1 MLENYNLNPYYDD
14 FDESKDFYRLLFKP
28 SYAVQARELTQI
40 QTLLQNQV
48 SRFGN
53 HVFQNG
59 SVVSGGQ
66 FAFQS
71 AISFKIDDS
80 YSNTD
85 INVFN
90 FDGKTIYSIDET
102 KRAEVIKVY
111 DADSG
116 VGDPKTIIVKQL
128 YGEPFANNEII
139 KTNDTSPFF
148 ASISSN
154 GVCSA
159 KTFSVNEG
167 IFYYKGTFV
176 RNNPQTIAISK
187 YVDSN
192 VFCRIGFDVFET
204 IVQSYS
210 DTSLLD
216 PALGSSNYQAPGADR
231 IKIELSLNNRTL
243 DSEDDERFIELT
255 RVENSVITKENRYP
269 LYSVLEETLA
279 RRTYDESGNYT
290 VRPFKISLQDNQSNT
305 AQTDIILS
313 PGKGYVYG
321 YEFETS
327 SPTIL
332 TVPKPRETQ
341 NVQNKRIT
349 ADFGNFVYTK
359 NHYGSLPI
367 NNLGTIDI
375 HCVDK
380 ANISTV
386 NTNTILSTK
395 IGSAKIKAIEYESSS
410 NTSNSETYVY
420 RTYLFDVAV
429 SNNITGNVVSTSG
442 ANITLGGL
450 VSSVNNAYRG
460 AKLRITT
467 GLGSGEPAKV
477 ITSYNGSTKTVTLN
491 QPFILTPTTLSK
503 YSIDFDVK
511 DSESIVITSGTTI
524 TNSADIDNRS
534 KDLSKTYQD
543 VYLSDQKLEPLIFPL
558 GEEYITQN
566 TISDMSFSYKRLYT
580 NQVFTTGE
588 SPSLGVGTGESI
600 ASGSTTS
607 SRNENFLITVVS
619 AGGSSYSAGSI
630 VPSDKFSVDANTRKI
645 VVTGGASMVANIV
658 STINITLP
666 TRKQKSLVV
675 ANTQIVATTDGV
687 DVFSN
692 SAVRIYGTQGQT
704 VIAGSY
710 INKVPNIP
718 QSLFVSDVIELVK
731 VYDFQGKTA
740 NTQNL
745 SGARDV
751 TSKYTLDNG
760 QRDSYYDHAS
770 IRLNVG
776 ATAPAGPIVVYY
788 NRFTSSGSGFFTV
801 DSYSDIDYG
810 NIPTYQSLNNN
821 NNYNLKDCLD
831 FRPVRSDATEGNGSL
846 VVFDVDSNTTGP
858 KIPKNG
864 SDIIIDY
871 SYYLPR
877 IDKVILDKTKT
888 FEIVQ
893 GTPEINPAT
902 PNDKPTGMTLYVLT
916 YGAYVA
922 NSSQISVEY
931 KNNKRYTMRDIG
943 TIEKRVDNL
952 EYYTSLSLLEQSTIS
967 KQDLTILDSQ
977 NLPRIKNGIL
987 VDAFTGSSVADV
999 TNSDYKASIDPVKN
1013 ELRPSFNINSYSLVF
1028 NPDGSSNYLQ
1038 SGPFITSN
1046 AASVVVIDQPKAS
1059 KILNVNPFNVISY
1072 LGKITLDPQ
1081 TDIWQ
1086 DTESRPDVLVNFTGD
1101 ADAWELLTANAVS
1114 TEWGAWQNR
1123 WTGTT
1128 TTGGEW
1134 RGWLGATG
1142 TWSQAWGTQ
1151 TTTTTTSQTRTG
1163 TQTTVVPATIT
1174 QSIGNRVVD
1183 VSVIPYM
1190 RSIGTIFVGSDFKP
1204 NWPLYPFFDNVSV
1217 IKNVAR
1223 ANKFIL
1229 ATNNLGYRTTTSNYE
1244 NVVVSDTTTITFS
1257 GETVVGAY
1265 GTGLSIKT
1273 SNNEVFVVNYATTS
1287 IPASNTY
1294 VGKYLVGTSTKTA
1307 QLITGYEHY
1316 SGQIFS
1322 SSSNTATLA
1331 IDALG
1336 ATNVADYVGS
1346 TIYIVSGLGSG
1357 QSAIIQ
1363 SYNSTTRV
1371 VTIAGIWTTQPN
1383 STSSYS
1389 IGTLKTTESG
1399 AVAGVFIIPNGV
1411 FRTGEKTFRLVD
1423 NSSGDI
1429 GSSSTN
1435 GDASFY
1441 SQGLLQTTEETIL
1454 STTVPQIQRSVVT
1467 DNRVTTSVTQ
1477 RQVVIGYW
1485 DPLAQT
1491 FLISPTQYPEG
1502 MFLSKIR
1509 VCFKSK
1515 DPVIPI
1521 TLQVRPTVN
1530 GYPSSSVVY
1539 PHGTVSMTPDKI
1551 KITDKPSLDDPSKYT
1566 EFVFDAPIYM
1576 QPGEH
1581 SFVLLANSNKY
1592 EMFIAEIG
1600 STDFVTQ
1607 RLISEQP
1614 YGGSLFLSQN
1624 GSTWTADQNADMMFR
1639 MFRYTFSTS
1648 PTVAQFIME
1657 YPDTEATPYD
1667 LTHLISGAVSMANTS
1682 LSYQFNSET
1691 LTDGYVGYQP
1701 ISPLTDYD
1709 MNVDGYGTRVFNPTT
1724 GNSTFVLN
1732 AVLDN
1737 LTSEVTPFLDI
1748 SRMGF
1753 ISVNNLINNLGLSN
1767 SNIVVANTGSGYA
1780 NSSDVTVTISGGGGS
1795 GATARANV
1803 VNGAITSVYVEDTGS
1818 LYTSTPTI
1826 TITPGSGGGSG
1837 ANVIVLGETSSKG
1850 GPALARYIT
1859 RSVTLNDGFDS
1870 GDIRVYL
1877 TAYRPK
1883 ESRIYVYVKMLSVS
1897 DPEKF
1902 DDKGWTLL
1910 TQLGNANYVSTNP
1923 NDYRELTF
1931 APGSGGLADNL
1942 VSYTSNGVSY
1952 DTFRTFAIKIVMAG
1966 TNSADVPKI
1975 RDLRVIALPA
1985 SVQ

>member
-14 FDESKDFYRLLFKP
+14 FDENKDFYRLLFKP
-28 SYAVQARELTQI
+28 TYAVQARELTQI
-40 QTLLQNQV
+40 QTMLQNQV
-48 SRFGN
+48 SRFGS

-59 SVVSGGQ
+59 SVVTGGQ

-71 AISFKIDDS
+71 ATSFKIEDS
-80 YSNTD
+80 YLNTD
-85 INVFN
+85 INVLN
-90 FDGKTIYSIDET
+90 FDGKTVYSLDGT

-111 DADSG
+111 DADQG

-128 YGEPFANNEII
+128 FGEPFANNEVV
-139 KTNDTSPFF
+139 KTDDESPYY
-148 ASISSN
+148 ATISAN
-154 GVCSA
+154 GVCTA

-167 IFYYKGTFV
+167 VFYYKGTFV
-176 RNNPQTIAISK
+176 RNDPQTIAISK

-192 VFCRIGFDVFET
+192 VFCRIGFDVSET
-204 IVQSYS
+204 IVGASS

-231 IKIELSLNNRTL
+231 IKIELTLGYRTL

-255 RVENSVITKENRYP
+255 RVEDSVITKENRYP

-290 VRPFKISLQDNQSNT
+290 VRPFKISLQDNEANT

-327 SPTIL
+327 SPTTI
-332 TVPKPRETQ
+332 TVSKPRETS
-341 NVQNKRIT
+341 NVQNKRIS
-349 ADFGNFVYTK
+349 ADFGNFLYTK

-367 NNLGTIDI
+367 NTLGTVDI
-375 HCVDK
+375 HCVDR
-380 ANISTV
+380 ASIQSSNASTISA
-386 NTNTILSTK
+386 TK
-395 IGSAKIKAIEYESSS
+395 IGTAKVKAVEYESSA
-410 NTSNSETYVY
+410 NTLDSSTYVY
-420 RTYLFDVAV
+420 RSYVFDVSI
-429 SNNITGNVVSTSG
+429 SNNISGNVVSTSG
-442 ANITLGGL
+442 SNLTIGGSEI
-450 VSSVNNAYRG
+450 VSSVNNAYKG
-460 AKLRITT
+460 AKIRIVT
-467 GLGSGEPAKV
+467 GLGSGEPAKT
-477 ITSYNGSTKTVTLN
+477 ITAYNGTTRTLTLN
-491 QPFILTPTTLSK
+491 QPFVLTPNSSSV
-503 YSIDFDVK
+503 YRIDFDIR
-511 DSESIVITSGTTI
+511 DAESLAIYSGTSLL
-524 TNSADIDNRS
+524 NGANIDDRS
-534 KDLSKTYQD
+534 KDLAKTYQD
-543 VYLSDQKLEPLIFPL
+543 VYLSDQKLEPLLFPL
-558 GEEYITQN
+558 GESFITQN
-566 TISDMSFSYKRLYT
+566 TISDISYSYRRMYSD
-580 NQVFTTGE
+580 QVFSAGE
-588 SPSLGVGTGESI
+588 SPALSIGTGESL
-600 ASGSTTS
+600 ASGATTS
-607 SRNENFLITVVS
+607 SKNDNFLISVRS
-619 AGGSSYSAGSI
+619 SGGSSYSPGSLI
-630 VPSDKFSVDANTRKI
+630 SADKFSIDANTRKI
-645 VVTGGASMVANIV
+645 SVSGGASMTANIIA
-658 STINITLP
+658 TIDITLP
-666 TRKQKSLVV
+666 TRKQKTYVQ
-675 ANTQIVATTDGV
+675 ANTEMVATTSGA

-692 SAVRIYGTQGQT
+692 NAVITYGSEGQT
-704 VIAGSY
+704 VIANTY
-710 INKVPNIP
+710 INRAPNGL
-718 QSLFVSDVIELVK
+718 QSLFVSDVVTLVK
-731 VYDFQGKTA
+731 VLDFQGQTA
-740 NTQNL
+740 NTANI

-770 IRLNVG
+770 LRLLPGSQPPV
-776 ATAPAGPIVVYY
+776 GPIVVYY
-788 NRFTSSGSGFFTV
+788 NRFTSSGAGFFTV
-801 DSYSDIDYG
+801 DSYNGIDYG
-810 NIPTYQSLNNN
+810 NIPSYTSTNNGGTYQLR
-821 NNYNLKDCLD
+821 DCLD
-831 FRPVRSDATEGNGSL
+831 FRPVRADSTTGSGST
-846 VVFDVDSNTTGP
+846 VTFDVDSNTTGP

-864 SDIIIDY
+864 SDIIVDY

-888 FEIVQ
+888 FEVIQ

-902 PNDKPTGMTLYVLT
+902 PNDKPTGMTLYVLS

-952 EYYTSLSLLEQSTIS
+952 EYYTSLSLLEQATLG
-967 KQDLTILDSQ
+967 KQDLTIMDTNGLS
-977 NLPRIKNGIL
+977 RMKNGIL

-999 TNSDYKASIDPVKN
+999 TNQDYSASIDPQKN
-1013 ELRPSFNINSYSLVF
+1013 ELRPSFDIKSYSLVF

-1038 SGPFITSN
+1038 SGPFVTSN

-1086 DTESRPDVLVNFTGD
+1086 DTESRPDVLVNLTGD
-1101 ADAWELLTANAVS
+1101 ADAWELLTRNAVS
-1114 TEWGAWQNR
+1114 TEWGAWQTR

-1142 TWSQAWGTQ
+1142 TWSQAFGTE
-1151 TTTTTTSQTRTG
+1151 TTTTTSGETRTG
-1163 TQTTVVPATIT
+1163 TQTTVVPSTIT

-1190 RSIGTIFVGSDFKP
+1190 RSIGTVFVGSDFKP
-1204 NWPLYPFFDNVSV
+1204 SWPLYPFFDNVSV
-1217 IKNVAR
+1217 INNVAR
-1223 ANKFIL
+1223 ANKFRV

-1244 NVVVSDTTTITFS
+1244 TVVVSDS
-1257 GETVVGAY
+1257 P
-1265 GTGLSIKT
+1265 TGSSPYHSSLSVKT
-1273 SNNEVFVVNYATTS
+1273 SNNELFIVNATPNS
-1287 IPASNTY
+1287 IPSSNTY
-1294 VGKYLVGTSTKTA
+1294 VGKYLVGLSTGTS

-1316 SGQIFS
+1316 SGLTS
-1322 SSSNTATLA
+1322 SATSNTITLA

-1346 TIYIVSGLGSG
+1346 VIYIVNGLGRG
-1357 QSAIIQ
+1357 QSATIQ

-1371 VTIAGIWTTQPN
+1371 ATIVGTWTTIPN
-1383 STSSYS
+1383 SASSYS

-1399 AVAGVFIIPNGV
+1399 AVAGVFIIPSGV

-1454 STTVPQIQRSVVT
+1454 STTVPQIQRAVVN

-1502 MFLSKIR
+1502 MFLSKVR

-1515 DPVIPI
+1515 DPIIPI

-1530 GYPSSSVVY
+1530 GYPSSSVIY
-1539 PHGTVSMTPDKI
+1539 PHGTVSLTPDKV
-1551 KITDKPSLDDPSKYT
+1551 KITDSPSLDDPAKYT

-1592 EMFIAEIG
+1592 EMFIAQIG
-1600 STDFVTQ
+1600 ATDMVTQ

-1624 GSTWTADQNADMMFR
+1624 GSTWTADQNSDMMFR

-1657 YPDTEATPYD
+1657 YPDTDATPYD
-1667 LTHLISGAVSMANTS
+1667 LTHLIAGSVSMANTS
-1682 LSYQFNSET
+1682 LDYQFNSET
-1691 LTDGYVGYQP
+1691 LSSGYVGYQP

-1709 MNVDGYGTRVFNPTT
+1709 MNVDGFGTRVFNPTT

-1732 AVLDN
+1732 AVLNN
-1737 LTSEVTPFLDI
+1737 LTSEVTPFVDI

-1753 ISVNNLINNLGLSN
+1753 IAVNNKINNLGLSN
-1767 SNIVVANTGSGYA
+1767 TSFVVANTGSGYA
-1780 NSSDVTVTISGGGGS
+1780 NSSDVTITITGGNGS
-1795 GATARANV
+1795 GASARANV
-1803 VNGAITSVYVEDTGS
+1803 VNGAIDFVYIEDTGS
-1818 LYTSTPTI
+1818 LYTGTPTI
-1826 TITPGSGGGSG
+1826 TVTPGSGGGTG
-1837 ANVIVLGETSSKG
+1837 ANIIAVGETSSSG

-1870 GDIRVYL
+1870 GDLRVYM

-1883 ESRIYVYVKMLSVS
+1883 ESYIYVYVKLLSVS
-1897 DPEKF
+1897 DPDKF
-1902 DDKGWTLL
+1902 EDKDWVLL
-1910 TQLGNANYVSTNP
+1910 TQLGNANFVSTNSS
-1923 NDYRELTF
+1923 DYRELTF
-1931 APGSGGLADNL
+1931 APGTAGVANNS

-1952 DTFRTFAIKIVMAG
+1952 DTFRTFAVKIVMAG

-1975 RDLRVIALPA
+1975 RDLRVVALP
-1985 SVQ
+1985 SSGR